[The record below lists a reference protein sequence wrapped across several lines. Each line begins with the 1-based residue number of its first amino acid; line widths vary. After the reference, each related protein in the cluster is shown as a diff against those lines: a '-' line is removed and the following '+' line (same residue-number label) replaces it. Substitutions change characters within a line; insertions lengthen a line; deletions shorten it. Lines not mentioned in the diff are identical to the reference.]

1 MTSQFG
7 SIKDNPFKV
16 KTASPSINGSGV
28 SNNKFK
34 SSEKLTGNKFLSN
47 DTTTAT
53 GGKPSGFA
61 GFKSTSSDKPKAKVL
76 GKIQTNSKLWL
87 NLI

>member
-16 KTASPSINGSGV
+16 KTASPSINSSV

-34 SSEKLTGNKFLSN
+34 SSDKLTSNKFLNN
-47 DTTTAT
+47 DTAT
-53 GGKPSGFA
+53 GGKSGL
-61 GFKSTSSDKPKAKVL
+61 KSASADKPKPKVL
-76 GKIQTNSKLWL
+76 GKNISEYK
-87 NLI
+87 